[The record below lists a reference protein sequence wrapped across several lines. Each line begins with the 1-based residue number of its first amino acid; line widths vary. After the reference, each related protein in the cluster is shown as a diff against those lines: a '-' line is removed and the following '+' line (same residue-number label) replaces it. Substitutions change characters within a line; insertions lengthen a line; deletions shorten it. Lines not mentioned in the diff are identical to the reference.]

1 MKSLKMEK
9 LNEYL
14 SKAPDFYTL
23 AGHLD
28 KTAVYVVIE
37 NACTVGAK

>member
-1 MKSLKMEK
+1 MEK

-14 SKAPDFYTL
+14 SQAPDFYTL

-37 NACTVGAK
+37 QCMCR